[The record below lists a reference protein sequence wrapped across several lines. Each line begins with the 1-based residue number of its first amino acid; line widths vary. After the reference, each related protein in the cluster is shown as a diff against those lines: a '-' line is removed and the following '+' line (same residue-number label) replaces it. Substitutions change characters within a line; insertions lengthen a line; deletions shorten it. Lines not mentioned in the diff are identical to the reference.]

1 MSFADQ
7 LKQERE
13 RLGITQAQAA
23 SLIEVPARTYWEWE
37 AEKTTPYAIT
47 QEGALERLR
56 ITIAPAWGSNS
67 QTNVK
72 ALAPASK
79 GESK

>member
-23 SLIEVPARTYWEWE
+23 DLLYVSKSVIEKWE
-37 AEKTTPYAIT
+37 AGTRTPLAIT
-47 QEGALERLR
+47 QEGAWERLR
-56 ITIAPAWGSNS
+56 KTARRPLPRHN
-67 QTNVK
+67 
-72 ALAPASK
+72 
-79 GESK
+79 

>member
-23 SLIEVPARTYWEWE
+23 SLLSVSKSILAKWEIDDRT
-37 AEKTTPYAIT
+37 PLAIT
-47 QEGALERLR
+47 QEGALARLR
-56 ITIAPAWGSNS
+56 TTKKNARSEDMERSLSIRGR
-67 QTNVK
+67 Q
-72 ALAPASK
+72 
-79 GESK
+79 